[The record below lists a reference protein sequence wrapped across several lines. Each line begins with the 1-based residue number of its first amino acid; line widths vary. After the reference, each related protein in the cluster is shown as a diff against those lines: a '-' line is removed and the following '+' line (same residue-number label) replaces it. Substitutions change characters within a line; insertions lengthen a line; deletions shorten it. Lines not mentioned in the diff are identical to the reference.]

1 MYFLGEYRHKLD
13 AKKRLFIPAKYRG
26 ALADGFVVSKAP
38 DHCLYIYS
46 KEEWEP
52 VAAQVKALPGGEEY
66 RRFKRDFFQN
76 ADLAEMDSQGR
87 FTVKADLLEYAGLD
101 KEVVIIGSGN
111 KFQVWD
117 AASFQEDKDKT
128 LSADDLNIEVIF

>member
-1 MYFLGEYRHKLD
+1 MDFLGEFQHKLD
-13 AKKRLFIPAKYRG
+13 SKKRLFIPAKYRG
-26 ALADGFVVSKAP
+26 ALADGFIVSKAP

-52 VAAQVKALPGGEEY
+52 VAAQIKSLPGSEEY
-66 RRFKRDFFQN
+66 RRFKRDFFRN

-101 KEVVIIGSGN
+101 KEVLIIGSGN
-111 KFQVWD
+111 KFEVWD
-117 AASFQEDKDKT
+117 ADSVKKDTDKT
-128 LSADDLNIEVIF
+128 LSADELGIEVVF